1 MNYSFVHAI
10 TYCILR
16 RYDCTNNL
24 KSLIIS
30 DEQNYLEA
38 PKHVLILWASFQ
50 HNIHTWSR
58 NVGMVHFCLYMS
70 VNTLL
75 AANIGYFVSQESA
88 KSRATVRERWR
99 RDSELKRNARE
110 KSSRV
115 DGNDWPAGH
124 TTLSVRS
131 DSVTRSQSASSL
143 PSSEHKSVQQ
153 TAMQPDTVLP
163 SHTRTIFRISGHGL
177 EHILYYEYPT

>member
-88 KSRATVRERWR
+88 KSRARAREW
-99 RDSELKRNARE
+99 EWEWNETKNARE

-124 TTLSVRS
+124 TTVSVRS
-131 DSVTRSQSASSL
+131 DSVTRSQSARLCTSWNTNQYSKQL
-143 PSSEHKSVQQ
+143 
-153 TAMQPDTVLP
+153 
-163 SHTRTIFRISGHGL
+163 
-177 EHILYYEYPT
+177 